1 MQQRAG
7 YNTPPPNMG
16 TSGGGM
22 MARPPQAPYSPMRG
36 GPMPPQPVG
45 VKRPADNRAVMQQKR

>member
-1 MQQRAG
+1 
-7 YNTPPPNMG
+7 MG
-16 TSGGGM
+16 TSGGAM

-45 VKRPADNRAVMQQKR
+45 VKRPTDNRAVMQQKR